1 MTAPIRIA
9 NCSGFLGDRHTAA
22 YEMVTGGPIDVL
34 TGDYLAELTLA
45 ILAKQRIE
53 DPARGYARHFLDH
66 MDGVLELCLD
76 RGIKIVVNAGG
87 LNPGG
92 LARAVDA
99 MADQLGRQATVATV
113 SGDDLMPRMA
123 ELAHQ
128 LRHNA
133 TGKTF
138 AEMGEALTANAY
150 LGGWG
155 IAAALDHGAD
165 IVVTGRVSD
174 ASLVVGPAAW
184 HHRWEPTD
192 FDQVA
197 GAVAAGHVIEC
208 GAQATG
214 GNYSFLAEVEGV
226 PGFPIAEVAV
236 DGSSVIT
243 KHPGTGGL
251 VSVGTVTAQLLYE
264 IGAPA
269 YPNPDVIARLD
280 TLTLTPDGED
290 RVRISGTKGLAPPA
304 TTKVAATTHGGYRNS
319 MTMIVAGMDIEAKTE
334 MALEGLWTG
343 LGGMEQ
349 FASVDVQLLRTEHED
364 PPSHEA
370 AFAYLKVTVVDP
382 DADKVG
388 RRFSNAVVELILAS
402 YPGFTLTSPPRP
414 ASPVLEYW
422 PSLVT
427 HPPAQVRIGDQEYS
441 ADPPP
446 GSAEPP
452 LYSDPIV
459 AAEEDPGPTIAVPI
473 GRVVGARSGD
483 KGGDA
488 NLGVW
493 ARGDEAYR
501 WLADFLTVERL
512 QSLLP
517 ETAPLRVE
525 RYLLPNLSALNFLLV
540 GYLGEGVSSSNKL
553 DPQGK
558 ALSEYFRAK
567 VVEVPEKLLAV

>member
-1 MTAPIRIA
+1 MAEPIRIA

-22 YEMVTGGPIDVL
+22 SEMVTGGPIDVL

-45 ILAKQRIE
+45 ILARQRLK
-53 DPARGYARHFLDH
+53 DPERGYARQFLDH
-66 MDGVLELCLD
+66 LDGVLELCLD
-76 RGIKIVVNAGG
+76 GGIKIAVNAGG
-87 LNPGG
+87 LNPEG
-92 LARAVDA
+92 LARAVEG
-99 MADQLGRQATVATV
+99 MVEKRGRTATVAAV
-113 SGDDLMPRMA
+113 SGDDLMPGMA
-123 ELAHQ
+123 DLADQ
-128 LRHNA
+128 LRHTA
-133 TGKTF
+133 TGRTF

-155 IAAALDHGAD
+155 IAAALDRGAD

-184 HHRWEPTD
+184 HHGWEPTD

-226 PGFPIAEVAV
+226 PGFPIAEVAA

-243 KHPGTGGL
+243 KHPGSGGL

-269 YPNPDVIARLD
+269 YPNPDVIARVD
-280 TLTLTPDGED
+280 TLTLEPDGED
-290 RVRISGTKGLAPPA
+290 RVRISGTKGLAPPI
-304 TTKVAATTHGGYRNS
+304 TTKVAATAHGGYRNS
-319 MTMIVAGMDIEAKTE
+319 MTMIVAGMDIEAKAE
-334 MALEGLWTG
+334 MALDALWSG
-343 LGGMEQ
+343 LGGVDQ

-388 RRFSNAVVELILAS
+388 RRFSNAVVELILAG
-402 YPGFTLTSPPRP
+402 YPGFTLTSPPGP
-414 ASPVLEYW
+414 GGPVLEYW
-422 PSLVT
+422 PSLVP
-427 HPPAQVRIGDQEYS
+427 HPPARVNIGDREFS
-441 ADPPP
+441 VAPPP
-446 GSAEPP
+446 SSDELPV
-452 LYSDPIV
+452 YSDPTV
-459 AAEEDPGPTIAVPI
+459 AADDDPGPTIAVPI

-493 ARGDEAYR
+493 ARSEEAYQ
-501 WLADFLTVERL
+501 WLAGFLTIECL
-512 QSLLP
+512 QGLLP
-517 ETAPLRVE
+517 ETAQLRVE
-525 RYLLPNLSALNFLLV
+525 RYLLPNLRAINFLLT
-540 GYLGEGVSSSNKL
+540 GYLGEGVSSSNRL

-558 ALSEYFRAK
+558 ALCEYFRAK
-567 VVEVPEKLLAV
+567 VVDVPEKLLAV

>member
-1 MTAPIRIA
+1 MAEPIRIA

-45 ILAKQRIE
+45 ILARQRLK
-53 DPARGYARHFLDH
+53 DPERGYARQFLDH
-66 MDGVLELCLD
+66 MDGVLELCLEG
-76 RGIKIVVNAGG
+76 GIKVVVNAGG
-87 LNPGG
+87 LNPDG
-92 LARAVDA
+92 LARAVEA
-99 MADQLGRQATVATV
+99 VVEELGRTATVAAV

-123 ELAHQ
+123 ELADR
-128 LRHNA
+128 LRHTA

-138 AEMGEALTANAY
+138 ADMGEALTANAY

-155 IAAALDHGAD
+155 IAGALERGAD

-184 HHRWEPTD
+184 RHGWEPTD

-226 PGFPIAEVAV
+226 PGFPIAEVAE

-251 VSVGTVTAQLLYE
+251 VSIGTVTAQLLYE

-269 YPNPDVIARLD
+269 YPNPDVIALLD
-280 TLTLTPDGED
+280 TLTLSPDGED
-290 RVRISGTKGLAPPA
+290 RVRISGTKGLAPPV
-304 TTKVAATTHGGYRNS
+304 TTKVAATTRGGYRNS
-319 MTMIVAGMDIEAKTE
+319 MTMLVAGMDIEAKAE
-334 MALEGLWTG
+334 MALEGLWSG
-343 LGGMEQ
+343 LGGKDQ

-402 YPGFTLTSPPRP
+402 YPGFTLTSPPGP
-414 ASPVLEYW
+414 AGPVLEYW
-422 PSLVT
+422 PSLVP
-427 HPPAQVRIGDQEYS
+427 HPPARVVIGDQEYTV
-441 ADPPP
+441 APPP
-446 GSAEPP
+446 GSDDLPV
-452 LYSDPIV
+452 YTDPTV
-459 AAEEDPGPTIAVPI
+459 AGYEDPGPTIAVPI

-488 NLGVW
+488 NLGIW
-493 ARGDEAYR
+493 TRTEEAYE
-501 WLADFLTVERL
+501 WLAGFLTIERL
-512 QSLLP
+512 RGLLP
-517 ETAPLRVE
+517 ETASLPVE
-525 RYLLPNLSALNFLLV
+525 RYLLPNLRAINFLLV
-540 GYLGEGVSSSNKL
+540 GYLGEGVSSSNQL

-558 ALSEYFRAK
+558 ALGEYFRAR
-567 VVEVPEKLLAV
+567 VVDIPEKLLAV